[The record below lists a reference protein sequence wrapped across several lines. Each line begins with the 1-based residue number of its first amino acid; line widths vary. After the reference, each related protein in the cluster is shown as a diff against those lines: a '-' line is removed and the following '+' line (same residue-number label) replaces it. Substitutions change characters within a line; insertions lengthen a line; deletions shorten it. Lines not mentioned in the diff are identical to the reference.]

1 MTVKKFRTIINHKDH
16 RSSQVL
22 HSFNV
27 HNLRKHRANRYLG
40 YSMSV
45 LFFVILI
52 SIFSYIFINDTLDD
66 VDLSPAVKI
75 ILTPQDVAEFSN
87 P

>member
-1 MTVKKFRTIINHKDH
+1 
-16 RSSQVL
+16 
-22 HSFNV
+22 
-27 HNLRKHRANRYLG
+27 
-40 YSMSV
+40 MSV

-52 SIFSYIFINDTLDD
+52 SIFSYIFISDTLDD